1 MTMPPSKTLALK
13 TLTLLHTNDFHN
25 HLSAAQAAFI
35 QHKKAELENVLL
47 LDSGDAISA
56 GNVGVRPGGEPI
68 LTLMSETG
76 YEAMTLGNREFHV
89 ADTLLRLKISKA
101 DFPVLCANLRWRDDK
116 GQTLPTVPSFQKTLP
131 NGLRVGIF
139 GLTVPMVTPR
149 MTARLVSAFVFDD
162 PVTAAQAQIARLR
175 PDVDALIALT
185 HIGLREDERLASACP
200 ELDLIIGGHSHN
212 KLHEPQVVNG
222 VPIVQAGWFGHFLGE
237 TQLVWSEGLQK
248 PMVMGRL
255 IEMSLLDNFSA

>member
-1 MTMPPSKTLALK
+1 MKTLIPE
-13 TLTLLHTNDFHN
+13 TLTVLHTNDFHN
-25 HLSAAQAAFI
+25 HLFPAQAALI
-35 QHKKAELENVLL
+35 GGEKAKYENVLL

-76 YEAMTLGNREFHV
+76 YDAMTLGNREFHV
-89 ADTLLRLKISKA
+89 ADTLLRRKLNKA
-101 DFPVLCANLRWRDDK
+101 AFPVLSANIRWREDK
-116 GQTLPTVPSFQKTLP
+116 GEVLPVAPSFEKTLP
-131 NGLRVGIF
+131 NGLRVAVF

-162 PVTAAQAQIARLR
+162 PVETAKVQIARLR
-175 PDVDALIALT
+175 PDADILIALT

-212 KLHEPQVVNG
+212 KLFEPHVING

-237 TQLVWSEGLQK
+237 TTLTWHGPETK
-248 PMVMGRL
+248 PTVTGRL
-255 IEMSLLDNFSA
+255 VDLRQ